1 MSADHSNSDIGGN
14 TKRVKSGRRP
24 SKAEARIKVL
34 PDPATTYSGFEKYCR
49 SAL

>member
-1 MSADHSNSDIGGN
+1 MSADHRNPDIGCMHQ
-14 TKRVKSGRRP
+14 REKSGRRP
-24 SKAEARIKVL
+24 SRAEARIKVL